1 MAILESQPVNAGD
14 PVTSDIINKLVSDLN
29 LLNKATASSFS
40 LSLAST
46 GGSTGGSTSVSQKV
60 YSKVIS
66 KQVDSGTPK
75 NITWTFPKDT
85 FKNPPNCW
93 VQLKNTNT
101 GTSYTAFGFTI
112 VVTSVSTSSMT
123 FQVRGKGFTTATHE
137 FICFAVEV

>member
-1 MAILESQPVNAGD
+1 MATNPIQAGD
-14 PVTSDIINKLVSDLN
+14 PVTADIINSLILDIAE
-29 LLNKATASSFS
+29 LNKTRAGSFS
-40 LSLAST
+40 LSLASA

-66 KQVDSGTPK
+66 KQVDAGTPK

-101 GTSYTAFGFTI
+101 GTEYTAFGFKI
-112 VVTSVSTSSMT
+112 VITSVSTTSMT
-123 FQVRGKGFTTATHE
+123 FQVRGKGFKTATHE
-137 FICFAVEV
+137 FVCFAVEV